1 MNTEYPRTCAGTAS
15 AVHRSAGCGGS
26 RLLPT
31 LFAGVLGLACSL
43 GLTGCGGDFVY
54 RGERFGLPEEAVA
67 RHQSDTAA
75 AVAALGPELA
85 EKRQPLPVTVVLPNT
100 GFLQRQIPA
109 NPGAGDPVADAY
121 FTATMTAAQLRGYA
135 DAVKAFAIFP
145 SVEIVSSSDPIRRL
159 GRSGAWRLFH
169 TRNTDGSWAWW
180 LAPPSGGRVQLVDFK
195 TPGPSPEA
203 LAAGERFAAPGAAD
217 SYDRF
222 KDALLA
228 AIDPTRFGSED
239 AKPVLVRADVLTA
252 WSADSDGGLSW
263 RAPVKLT
270 RRVEQNVSIRDG
282 TFDALR
288 YQLSIGSA
296 QDEIEEHAL
305 PVLRDTLVAGFAK
318 GKTELYTQTGAPGAW
333 KVYVIVSYD
342 DPELGERRYAPV
354 FVVTKGAR
362 FAFAAVEGHA
372 ATIFPDG
379 IPATWDLKIL
389 PRMSEM
395 AQAFFASVSF

>member
-1 MNTEYPRTCAGTAS
+1 MN
-15 AVHRSAGCGGS
+15 
-26 RLLPT
+26 RLLLNLLT
-31 LFAGVLGLACSL
+31 GVFCLASTLGLS
-43 GLTGCGGDFVY
+43 GCGGDFVY

-75 AVAALGPELA
+75 AVAALGPELV
-85 EKRQPLPVTVVLPNT
+85 EKRQPLPVTIVLPNT
-100 GFLQRQIPA
+100 GFLQRQLPA
-109 NPGAGDPVADAY
+109 SPAASDPVADAY

-135 DAVKAFAIFP
+135 DAIKTFAIFP
-145 SVEIVSSSDPIRRL
+145 SVEIVSSSDPVRRL

-169 TRNTDGSWAWW
+169 TRNTDGTWAWW
-180 LAPPSGGRVQLVDFK
+180 LAPPNGGRVQLVDFK
-195 TPGPSPEA
+195 APRPSPDA
-203 LAAGERFAAPGAAD
+203 ITAGERFVAPGAAD
-217 SYDRF
+217 SYDLF

-228 AIDPTRFGSED
+228 AIDPTRFGNED

-252 WSADSDGGLSW
+252 WTAGSDGGVSW
-263 RAPVKLT
+263 RAPVELT
-270 RRVEQNVSIRDG
+270 RRVEQGVAIRDG
-282 TFDALR
+282 AFDALR

-296 QDEIEEHAL
+296 QGEIKEHAL
-305 PVLRDTLVAGFAK
+305 PVLRDTLVASFAK
-318 GKTELYTQTGAPGAW
+318 GKAELYAPTGSPGAW
-333 KVYVIVSYD
+333 KLYVIVSYD

-354 FVVTKGAR
+354 LVVTQGAR
-362 FAFAAVEGHA
+362 FAFAAVEGPA